1 MSCAADP
8 TEEDCSGILCVSGGQ
23 VNVTKASKFIADS
36 IPEEEFK
43 DIKDAF
49 EKGDMFSAT
58 EKVKKALQNINSMP
72 VNIAVM
78 GDPTSGKIPFI
89 SGMLGRDD
97 HVESLSN
104 IEGKDP
110 TEEPAPHAH
119 LRLKNVKY
127 WDLPPASAP
136 DFMMED
142 YLQKVHFSQY
152 EMVVFFSSDLFT
164 EHQIQ
169 VAKEVEAMKKFCF
182 VRSNIDSDLDESRT
196 NNPESCNEKS
206 IMKGIRKKCVRDLK
220 ERGIKDPNVF
230 LLSSNQLNRY
240 DFDLLEKALEKGL
253 PLYKKHTFV
262 LSLPNVTPKILE
274 KKRSVLSKMIIWATL
289 SCAVS
294 SVPLPGLSVA
304 CDVPIL
310 VKAIKGY
317 LKHFGLDKKSLAKLE
332 NKSGK
337 SASDVRSLMQSPL
350 VKEEINHYVITTKL
364 NSSGRGAFTATK
376 SFLSM
381 IPMFGSLAAGA
392 VSFGTTYSMLLN
404 FLKEIKEDA
413 GRLLKACEDSG

>member
-1 MSCAADP
+1 M
-8 TEEDCSGILCVSGGQ
+8 CSSL
-23 VNVTKASKFIADS
+23 FI

-43 DIKDAF
+43 NLKDAF
-49 EKGDMFSAT
+49 EKGDIFSAN

-72 VNIAVM
+72 VNIAL
-78 GDPTSGKIPFI
+78 SGEPSSGTIAFI
-89 SGMLGRDD
+89 NGMLGQDD
-97 HVESLSN
+97 HDDVASN
-104 IEGKDP
+104 REDEEP
-110 TEEPAPHAH
+110 TEEPTPHAH
-119 LRLKNVKY
+119 PWLKNVKY
-127 WDLPPASAP
+127 WDLPPASTP
-136 DFMMED
+136 DFKMAD

-152 EMVVFFSSDLFT
+152 EIIVFFSSDLFT
-164 EHQIQ
+164 ELQIQ
-169 VAKEVEAMKKFCF
+169 LAREVQAMKKKFYF
-182 VRSNIDSDLDESRT
+182 VRSNIDSDLSGMRTHNLESYHE
-196 NNPESCNEKS
+196 ESISKD
-206 IMKGIRKKCVRDLK
+206 IRKKCVRDLK
-220 ERGIKDPNVF
+220 EGGIKDPNVF

-240 DFDLLEKALEKGL
+240 DFDLLEKALEKAL

-274 KKRSVLSKMIIWATL
+274 KKKSVLSKMIWIWATL

-294 SVPLPGLSVA
+294 SVPVPGLSVA

-317 LKHFGLDKKSLAKLE
+317 LKHFGLDKKSLVKLE

-381 IPMFGSLAAGA
+381 IPTFGSLAAGA
-392 VSFGTTYSMLLN
+392 VSFGTTYSMLLSS
-404 FLKEIKEDA
+404 LKEIKEDA
-413 GRLLKACEDSG
+413 ARLLQACEGSG